1 MDRYAGQILVVDDD
15 PIYSQLLQVTLEEA
29 HFRVTLASNL
39 GEFRSLI
46 SQRAFDFVLL
56 DLFLGDES
64 GFEAIP
70 DLIRKYPYVKII
82 MMSAHGTIELAVDSM
97 VKGATSF
104 FAKSKDPVD
113 LVDSISRRMQ
123 TAPLLES
130 NLPHSNRENYG
141 IIGQSP
147 KIQEVL
153 TRVRQVSD
161 IDSTVLIIGES
172 GTGKELVAR
181 AIHRASKRKSER
193 FEAINC
199 GAIPENLIESEL
211 FGHVKGAFTD
221 ARADR
226 KGLFQICDNGTLFLD
241 EVGEMPF
248 SLQVKLLRVLQE
260 REVMPLG
267 GSESIKLRTRVIA
280 ATNRDLSEEVKAGR
294 FRSDLFYRMN
304 VLQIRLPP
312 LRERRQDIPL
322 LIEYCHQRFN
332 QRFGKNVKVP
342 SMEVQARL
350 LAYDWPGNIR
360 ELQNAVERGIVLSAD
375 NEMHIEDMMEPSL
388 QPNQVTSSGDV
399 GRTTLSEA
407 KKDFE
412 KRYLQDLL
420 EVTGGNISEIARI
433 SGRYRADIYR
443 LMSKYG
449 VSRPDFT
456 DNR

>member
-1 MDRYAGQILVVDDD
+1 VERYAGQILVVDDD
-15 PIYSQLLQVTLEEA
+15 TIYSQLLQIALEESD
-29 HFRVTLASNL
+29 FRVTLASNL
-39 GEFRSLI
+39 AEFRSSI

-70 DLIRKYPYVKII
+70 ELFRKNPYTKII
-82 MMSAHGTIELAVDSM
+82 VMSARGTIELAVDSM

-104 FAKSKDPVD
+104 FAKSKDPRE
-113 LVDSISRRMQ
+113 LVKSITERNKVAVSVASSAQ
-123 TAPLLES
+123 
-130 NLPHSNRENYG
+130 ENYG

-147 KIQEVL
+147 IIQEVL
-153 TRVRQVSD
+153 ARVHQVST
-161 IDSTVLIIGES
+161 IDSTVLISGES

-181 AIHRASKRKSER
+181 AIHRASHRKSER

-199 GAIPENLIESEL
+199 GAVPENLIESEL

-221 ARADR
+221 ARSDR

-241 EVGEMPF
+241 EIGEMPLL
-248 SLQVKLLRVLQE
+248 LQVKLLRVLQE

-267 GSESIKLRTRVIA
+267 ARESIKVQTRVIA
-280 ATNRDLSEEVKAGR
+280 ATNRDLTEEVKAGR

-312 LRERRQDIPL
+312 LRERREDIPL
-322 LIEYCHQRFN
+322 LIEHCHRRFN
-332 QRFGKNVKVP
+332 QRFGKSIKAP
-342 SMEVQARL
+342 SIAVQARL
-350 LAYDWPGNIR
+350 VEYDWPGNIR
-360 ELQNAVERGIVLSAD
+360 ELQNAVERGIVLSTD
-375 NEMHIEDMMEPSL
+375 NEMQIEDMMEPAAYSS
-388 QPNQVTSSGDV
+388 QATSPSDGD
-399 GRTTLSEA
+399 RATLSEA
-407 KKDFE
+407 KKNFE
-412 KRYLQDLL
+412 KRYLQNLL

-449 VSRPDFT
+449 VSRPGSM
-456 DNR
+456 DNQ